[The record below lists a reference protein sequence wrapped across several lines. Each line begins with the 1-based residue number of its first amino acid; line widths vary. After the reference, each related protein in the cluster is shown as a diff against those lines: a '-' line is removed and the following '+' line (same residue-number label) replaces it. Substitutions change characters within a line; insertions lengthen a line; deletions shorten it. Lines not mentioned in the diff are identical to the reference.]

1 MGNLLEI
8 DLSKYGCTCFN
19 QEDEGFLDFFQDIKK
34 KTNPSN
40 NTMLSEEN
48 KTSKENTTLPTTNKK
63 YEKIIY
69 IPNNTENLNK
79 IEKDNSL
86 LNKKDY
92 LKEFEFSYTEM
103 NVTNNN
109 FNDTK
114 INDSKTKTK
123 NEEDED
129 IDNFNSN
136 TDYYQLANQIAD
148 SIKELKN
155 NYIKKINNNGNFDL
169 VLKKVGNT
177 ADIICFNDVIGC
189 IKKIS
194 DINSEI
200 SLINQKIYL
209 GLVNK
214 FNKKNNNKTH
224 FINFNDEE
232 KIVEIPNFKGLS
244 PDIKKKFGQ
253 FNNPKFKFT
262 RFNLKGPFPNEILIW
277 KVISKNIDKIKEII
291 SNNYYCCSVLL
302 YQGKNNN
309 DNNETIIY
317 FINKI

>member
-19 QEDEGFLDFFQDIKK
+19 QEDKNFLDFFEDIKEK
-34 KTNPSN
+34 SNPSL
-40 NTMLSEEN
+40 NTIISQEN
-48 KTSKENTTLPTTNKK
+48 KTKNETTTLATTNKK
-63 YEKIIY
+63 YEKITFV
-69 IPNNTENLNK
+69 PKNKENSVLNNKN
-79 IEKDNSL
+79 
-86 LNKKDY
+86 Y
-92 LKEFEFSYTEM
+92 LKEFDFSYTEM

-109 FNDTK
+109 FNEK
-114 INDSKTKTK
+114 INESKTKSK

-129 IDNFNSN
+129 IDEFNSN
-136 TDYYQLANQIAD
+136 KDYYQLAHQIAE

-155 NYIKKINNNGNFDL
+155 NFNISEKKNNFET
-169 VLKKVGNT
+169 VLKNIGKT

-200 SLINQKIYL
+200 NLIDEKIFL

-214 FNKKNNNKTH
+214 FNKKNNSTH
-224 FINFNDEE
+224 FINFSDEE
-232 KIVEIPNFKGLS
+232 KIVEIPNFNGIS
-244 PDIKKKFGQ
+244 DDIKKKFGK
-253 FNNPKFKFT
+253 FNNPKFKFSK
-262 RFNLKGPFPNEILIW
+262 FNLKGSFPNEILIW
-277 KVISKNIDKIKEII
+277 KVISKNIDKIKNII
-291 SNNYYCCSVLL
+291 NDNYYCCAVLL
-302 YQGKNNN
+302 YQGKNNT